1 LPGPKEFRP
10 VPWLP
15 GADLQTIFPALRRP
29 QNRFQGTKRRIVD
42 VGSGSAVQIEID
54 PPTHVEAQG
63 TLLLL
68 HGMGGSADSPY
79 LLRMAAAATK
89 RGLVTARMNL
99 RTCGGTERLART
111 LYNAGQSED
120 VRAVLNALEASGYPR
135 PFFAVGFSLGGN
147 ILLRYAGREAQDSTL
162 DALAAIN
169 PPIDLAACACSIERR
184 RNFVYQAHYVRRLKE
199 QVERVAAVRDV
210 PGIERLAE
218 ARTIRRFD
226 ELFTAPDGGY
236 RSNDQYYAEAS
247 SKPTLDRIARP
258 TLILSAENDPIVPVE
273 IFAPHHGIPGLSFA
287 HPRHGGH
294 CGYWARGPE
303 PFWVSG
309 TVMDFFGLP

>member
-1 LPGPKEFRP
+1 LPGSKEFRP

-29 QNRFQGTKRRIVD
+29 NARFHQTERRIVD
-42 VGSGSAVQIEID
+42 VGAGSAVRIEID
-54 PPTHVEAQG
+54 RPTGAERG

-79 LLRMAAAATK
+79 LLRTAAAGTR

-99 RTCGGTERLART
+99 RTCGGTERLAQT

-120 VRAVLNALEASGYPR
+120 VRAVLKELEETGYPR

-147 ILLRYAGREAQDSTL
+147 ILLRYAGREGKDATL

-169 PPIDLAACACSIERR
+169 PPIDLAACARSIERP
-184 RNFVYQAHYVRRLKE
+184 RNFIYQAHYVRKLRE
-199 QVERVAAVRDV
+199 QVERVAAVRKV
-210 PGIERLAE
+210 PAIERLSE

-226 ELFTAPDGGY
+226 EMFTAPDGGY
-236 RSNDQYYAEAS
+236 RSNDHYYAEAS
-247 SKPTLDRIARP
+247 AKPSLDRIARP
-258 TLILSAENDPIVPVE
+258 TRILSAENDPIVPVE
-273 IFAPHHGIPGLSFA
+273 IFAPHRGIAGLSFA
-287 HPRHGGH
+287 HPRQGGH

-309 TVMDFFGLP
+309 AVLDFFGLS